1 MSRTF
6 IRQDAQVSSTL
17 QSDIGFVDNTAP
29 AATMESAAVHLAHD
43 LNNIRSML
51 SYFNDLQTGNW
62 YDAFTAPP
70 VFPSEGAIRGF
81 QTVADDLHALER
93 KRVLVASCIL
103 QDIAVAAAVAAT
115 GTFTSTGAFSDGE
128 QVTIGGQ
135 TYTFTSPFVDVANN
149 IDASGTQ
156 AQTHENLRR
165 AINGDGVAGV
175 NYGTGTVTNADVTAT
190 DGATTNV
197 LTARKAGTFG
207 NTVATTETCANASFG
222 AATLTGGSGGD
233 VKILGAGELPS
244 NLVAAVGAVTTRGT
258 VVAAHPGTFGVANL
272 AEVTG
277 STAISPKNI
286 VEVVNAS
293 TRDPILSGGRVIYGL
308 LQGESG
314 LADGDTI
321 LVGTPDR
328 VQLSFVRINAAG
340 DDLETISGA
349 DLGGQSINVCYT
361 ERKALEDLNEQDFL
375 RGAVVDIPTS
385 STVTRQV
392 AYDNQGT
399 TPVELATGATLDLN
413 SAGIA
418 WTIRDLLNANLL
430 RITEGSSGGTSTVQ
444 LGTDVDT
451 FDVNA
456 IVNDFN
462 AGATIRSGGT
472 RPIAVGVTDGV
483 LATTAGDLEVRGFAE
498 LYLDD
503 GNQTGSTWAQTAGIK
518 LSDTTAEWDNFET
531 AFGEVSLLRAIAQAK
546 RRPKV
551 YAVLTANTAADTDVG
566 GVGGGANLDAQLP
579 DMSVGDFLA
588 DYDVYLNGQLQRPG
602 ANAAANNDYYPG
614 TSLANGQLRFEFA
627 LKGTGANPD
636 VICVIPYARYT

>member
-1 MSRTF
+1 MGRTF

-17 QSDIGFVDNTAP
+17 FSDVGFIDNTAP
-29 AATMESAAVHLAHD
+29 AATMESGAVSLADD

-62 YDAFTAPP
+62 YDPLTAPP
-70 VFPSEGAIRGF
+70 VFPAEGAIRGI
-81 QTVADDLHALER
+81 QTIADDLHALER

-103 QDIAVAAAVAAT
+103 QDIPIAAAVAAT

-128 QVTIGGQ
+128 TVTIGSQ
-135 TYTFTSPFVDVANN
+135 TYTFKSPFVNAANN

-175 NYGTGTVTNADVTAT
+175 NYGTGTPVNADVTAT

-197 LTARKAGTFG
+197 LTAKKSGTFG

-233 VKILGAGELPS
+233 VKILAAGELPA
-244 NLVAAVGAVTTRGT
+244 NTTAAVGAVTTRGT
-258 VVAAHPGTFGVANL
+258 VLATHPGTFGVASL
-272 AEVTG
+272 AEVSG
-277 STAISPKNI
+277 STAIAPKSI
-286 VEVVNAS
+286 VEVVDAT
-293 TRDPILSGGRVIYGL
+293 TRDPILSGGRVVYGL

-314 LADGDTI
+314 VTDGTTI
-321 LVGTPDR
+321 TTTTPNR
-328 VQLSFVRINAAG
+328 AQITFVRINATG
-340 DDLETISGA
+340 DDLETINGA
-349 DLGGQSINVCYT
+349 DLGGLSVNVCYT

-375 RGAVVDIPTS
+375 RGAIVDIPS
-385 STVTRQV
+385 STTVTRQV

-399 TPVELATGATLDLN
+399 TPVELTTNAILDLN
-413 SAGIA
+413 SAGIN
-418 WTIRDLLNANLL
+418 WDIRDLVNAVLF
-430 RITEGSSGGTSTVQ
+430 RVTEGSGGGTSTVQ

-462 AGATIRSGGT
+462 AGVTVRSGGT
-472 RPIAVGVTDGV
+472 KPIELGVTDG
-483 LATTAGDLEVRGFAE
+483 LIRTTAGDLRILGTGE

-503 GNQTGSTWAQTAGIK
+503 GNQVGSTWAQTDGIK

-531 AFGEVSLLRAIAQAK
+531 AFSEVSLLRAIAQAR

-551 YAVLTANTAADTDVG
+551 YAVLTANTSANTDVG

-579 DMSVGDFLA
+579 DMSIGDFLT

-602 ANAAANNDYYPG
+602 ANAGANHDYYPG
-614 TSLANGQLRFEFA
+614 TSLANGQLRFEFS
-627 LKGTGANPD
+627 LKATGGQPD
-636 VICVIPYARYT
+636 VICVVPYARYT

>member
-1 MSRTF
+1 MGRTF

-17 QSDIGFVDNTAP
+17 FSDVGFIDATAP
-29 AATMESAAVHLAHD
+29 AATMESGAVSLADD

-62 YDAFTAPP
+62 YDPLTAPP
-70 VFPSEGAIRGF
+70 VFPSEGAVRGI
-81 QTVADDLHALER
+81 QTIADDLHALER
-93 KRVLVASCIL
+93 KRVLVASCSLADVAI
-103 QDIAVAAAVAAT
+103 AAAVAAA
-115 GTFTSTGAFSDGE
+115 GTLTSTGAFSNGE
-128 QVTIGGQ
+128 TVTIGTQ
-135 TYTFTSPFVDVANN
+135 TYTFTSPFVNAANN

-175 NYGTGTVTNADVTAT
+175 NYGTGTVANADVTAADT
-190 DGATTNV
+190 ATTNV

-207 NTVATTETCANASFG
+207 NTVATTETGANISFG

-233 VKILGAGELPS
+233 VKILGTGELPS
-244 NLVAAVGAVTTRGT
+244 NLIAAVGAVTTRGT
-258 VVAAHPGTFGVANL
+258 VVATHPGTFGVANL
-272 AEVTG
+272 AEVAGT
-277 STAISPKNI
+277 TAISPKNLC
-286 VEVVNAS
+286 EVVDAS
-293 TRDPILSGGRVIYGL
+293 TRDPILSGGRTIYAL

-321 LVGTPDR
+321 LVSTPDR
-328 VQLSFVRINAAG
+328 VQVTFVRINSAG
-340 DDLETISGA
+340 DDLETIDGTH
-349 DLGGQSINVCYT
+349 LGGQSVNLCFV

-375 RGAVVDIPTS
+375 RGAIVDVPAG

-392 AYDNQGT
+392 AYDNQAT
-399 TPVELATGATLDLN
+399 TPVELTTNAILDLN
-413 SAGIA
+413 SGGIS
-418 WTIRDLLNANLL
+418 WDIRDLVNAVLF
-430 RITEGSSGGTSTVQ
+430 RVTEGSGGGTSTVQ

-462 AGATIRSGGT
+462 AGVTVRSGGT
-472 RPIAVGVTDGV
+472 RPIELGVTDG
-483 LATTAGDLEVRGFAE
+483 LIRSTAGDLRILGTGE

-503 GNQTGSTWAQTAGIK
+503 GNQTGSTWAQTDGIK

-531 AFGEVSLLRAIAQAK
+531 AFGEVSLLRAIAQSK

-551 YAVLTANTAADTDVG
+551 YAVLTANTAANTDVG

-579 DMSVGDFLA
+579 DMSVGDFLT
-588 DYDVYLNGQLQRPG
+588 DYDIYLNGQLQRPG
-602 ANAAANNDYYPG
+602 ATLAANNDYYPG
-614 TSLANGQLRFEFA
+614 TSLANGQLRFEFN
-627 LKGTGANPD
+627 LKAGGNPD
-636 VICVIPYARYT
+636 VICCIPYARYT